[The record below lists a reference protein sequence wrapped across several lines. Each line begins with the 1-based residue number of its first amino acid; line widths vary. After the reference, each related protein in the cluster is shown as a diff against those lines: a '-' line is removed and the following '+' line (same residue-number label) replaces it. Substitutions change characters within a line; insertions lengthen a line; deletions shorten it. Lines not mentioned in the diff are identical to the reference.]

1 MTLFFFI
8 VVTVLLV
15 VAIGL
20 YSVGRATAGL
30 AAAPPRSLF
39 DMDEAVDFVAE
50 RLPLE
55 VSSQLSYEDVRSVLY
70 WHLDY
75 LATKGVADQRDPF
88 LPVDRPVLADDD
100 EGVAYVLGQAGE
112 AGLEID
118 DVAVVEVIAAEGA
131 YLEAIGAIGA
141 PVQPSDGRA
150 APPG

>member
-1 MTLFFFI
+1 MTVFF
-8 VVTVLLV
+8 VVLTILLV
-15 VAIGL
+15 IAIGL
-20 YSVGRATAGL
+20 VSVGRATAGL

-39 DMDEAVDFVAE
+39 DMDEAVEFVAE

-55 VSSQLSYEDVRSVLY
+55 VSSQLSYEDVRNVLY

-88 LPVDRPVLADDD
+88 VPVDRPVLADDD
-100 EGVAYVLGQAGE
+100 EGVAYVLGQAGA

-118 DVAVVEVIAAEGA
+118 DVAVVEVIEAEGA

-141 PVQPSDGRA
+141 PVQSCDDAP